1 MCRTSIAA
9 VIVSLAIAAVL
20 PPAKAADGQANKELY
35 RSLMDEIWNKR
46 DLSAID
52 RYLAPDFIEH
62 NKNLPPGIAGRKQF
76 VTAILAAFSDYHAE
90 IEEVV
95 AEGNKVVARVQWT
108 GTQDGPYQGR
118 PATNNKLRFSTADF
132 FRMADGKLV
141 EHWDVVDSLPRAIA
155 LGLVAAPK
163 PAGEAAA
170 PKSP

>member
-108 GTQDGPYQGR
+108 GTGR
-118 PATNNKLRFSTADF
+118 PVSGAARDQQQASLFDGGF
-132 FRMADGKLV
+132 FPHG
-141 EHWDVVDSLPRAIA
+141 
-155 LGLVAAPK
+155 
-163 PAGEAAA
+163 
-170 PKSP
+170 